1 MLGGLEER
9 SRETGSKQRDQK
21 TGAKGFRRRSKWGWI
36 ALEEART
43 EEQMTAL
50 WDCTGVPWALL
61 RAEKAVEVSEQGSGQ
76 I

>member
-1 MLGGLEER
+1 M
-9 SRETGSKQRDQK
+9 
-21 TGAKGFRRRSKWGWI
+21 

>member
-1 MLGGLEER
+1 M
-9 SRETGSKQRDQK
+9 
-21 TGAKGFRRRSKWGWI
+21 

-61 RAEKAVEVSEQGSGQ
+61 RAEKAVEVPSREVARSDL
-76 I
+76 